1 MPHSADLERE
11 EGELGGGASSL
22 LFGGT
27 RETENYFT
35 AFPPTPVFTSPLLD
49 FFFFPILGA

>member
-1 MPHSADLERE
+1 MPLSADLERE

-49 FFFFPILGA
+49 FFFPILGA